1 MKKVLS
7 ILFLALLTITLG
19 ACQKEETVYLVGAS
33 PTPHAEILA
42 HVQPILEAQGYTF
55 EVVEFTDYVLPNSAL
70 ASGDII
76 ANYFQHVPYLNAQI
90 AEYGYD
96 FVNVGGVH
104 VEPIGLYTKK
114 YSSLSELPT
123 NLELI
128 ISNSPTDRPRLL
140 GVLEE
145 NGLITINDSVT
156 SEDIINATITNLP
169 TLFTS
174 DYTISFVEVSAEL
187 LFANYDNE
195 EGDAVLINGNYALD
209 NGLNPLEDAIALE
222 GSASQYVNIVVT
234 LSENANDP
242 FILALVAALQSTET
256 QAWIA
261 DQYGGAVVPAAP
273 ATNE

>member
-7 ILFLALLTITLG
+7 ILFLALLTFTLG

-42 HVQPILEAQGYTF
+42 HVQPILEAQGYPF

-242 FILALVAALQSTET
+242 FILALVAALQSEET